1 LYKSFYS
8 HLLGVSKN
16 NDFFVPVFCACKN
29 SLHAILAISA
39 RTHGTDD
46 CMDAGAKTMHGAIVE
61 NQGVRVVH
69 EDLCTERPKVGTTR
83 RRPQSR
89 EKCFFV
95 DALLIGA
102 ALLMFLTVSSVRAE
116 TWRLETWSVP
126 FDYSSDS
133 HFIDYEPTTVAS
145 RQWHLCIAYPHLKDA
160 YWLNVNYGMVQVAKR
175 LGISFTLVEA
185 GGYPHLERQRQQIEQ
200 CTADGA
206 DALIVGPVS
215 FRGLNETITE
225 VAKKMPVLA
234 TVNDIDNMGIAAKSG
249 VSWVTMGHSA
259 GEYLAKR
266 HPLGSTPVTVA
277 WFPGP
282 KGAGWV
288 GFIESGFKSGLA
300 DSAVKV
306 VVTKWGDTGKEIQR
320 TLVQEVL
327 ESHPDV
333 DYIVGNALMAEAAI
347 STLLNRKLDNEIKI
361 ISTYFTPAV
370 YRGIRRGRILAAPTD
385 APVMQG
391 RISIDQAV
399 RILEG
404 RDYVKHTGPK
414 IQMID
419 ENNWQEINIA
429 DSLAPP
435 SFLPAFVWP

>member
-1 LYKSFYS
+1 MF
-8 HLLGVSKN
+8 
-16 NDFFVPVFCACKN
+16 
-29 SLHAILAISA
+29 
-39 RTHGTDD
+39 
-46 CMDAGAKTMHGAIVE
+46 
-61 NQGVRVVH
+61 
-69 EDLCTERPKVGTTR
+69 
-83 RRPQSR
+83 
-89 EKCFFV
+89 
-95 DALLIGA
+95 LIGNSA
-102 ALLMFLTVSSVRAE
+102 RAE

-133 HFIDYEPTTVAS
+133 HFIDYELTKVAS

-185 GGYPHLERQRQQIEQ
+185 GGYPNLERQRQQIEQ
-200 CTADGA
+200 CAADGA

-215 FRGLNETITE
+215 FRGLNETIAE
-225 VAKKMPVLA
+225 IAKTMPVLA
-234 TVNDIDNMGIAAKSG
+234 TVNDIDNIGITAKSG

-266 HPLGSTPVTVA
+266 HPLGSKPVTVA

-300 DSAVKV
+300 DSAVKI

-320 TLVQEVL
+320 TLVQEAL

-333 DYIVGNALMAEAAI
+333 DYMVGNALMAEAAI
-347 STLLNRKLDNEIKI
+347 STLRNRKLENDIKI
-361 ISTYFTPAV
+361 ISTYFTTAV

-399 RILEG
+399 RVLEG
-404 RDYVKHTGPK
+404 RDYVKHAGPE
-414 IQMID
+414 IQMIN
-419 ENNWQEINIA
+419 ENNWQAINIS

>member
-1 LYKSFYS
+1 LYK
-8 HLLGVSKN
+8 L
-16 NDFFVPVFCACKN
+16 FFW
-29 SLHAILAISA
+29 
-39 RTHGTDD
+39 
-46 CMDAGAKTMHGAIVE
+46 
-61 NQGVRVVH
+61 Q
-69 EDLCTERPKVGTTR
+69 
-83 RRPQSR
+83 
-89 EKCFFV
+89 
-95 DALLIGA
+95 LLIIPG
-102 ALLMFLTVSSVRAE
+102 LILFVIVSSVRAQ
-116 TWRLETWSVP
+116 TWRLETWAVP

-133 HFIDYEPTTVAS
+133 YFIDYEQTEPAS

-160 YWLNVNYGMVQVAKR
+160 YWLNVNFGMVQAAKR
-175 LGISFTLVEA
+175 LGVSFTLVEA
-185 GGYPHLERQRQQIEQ
+185 GGYPNLERQQQQIEL
-200 CTADGA
+200 CTADRA

-215 FRGLNETITE
+215 FRGLNEMIFE
-225 VAKKMPVLA
+225 ISKKMPVLA
-234 TVNDIDNMGIAAKSG
+234 TVNDIDNLGITAKSG

-259 GEYLAKR
+259 GEFLAKR
-266 HPLGSTPVTVA
+266 HPSGSTPVKVA

-288 GFIESGFKSGLA
+288 GFIESGFKRGLA
-300 DSAVKV
+300 DSAVNV

-320 TLVQEVL
+320 TLVQEVM

-347 STLLNRKLDNEIKI
+347 STLRNRGLDNDIKI

-385 APVMQG
+385 APVIQG

-404 RDYVKHTGPK
+404 RDYVKHAGPK
-414 IQMID
+414 ILMID
-419 ENNWQEINIA
+419 ENNWQEINIS